1 MKGQFLNRIVKKVA
15 GLFRPAPS
23 VFDFCLAGSLF
34 INFIKQDFQ
43 RNIFFIF
50 YIIFTICM
58 TLVFDKKRNYKS
70 LPLML
75 LSLWGLLSIFIHSY
89 FIYPNSITF
98 FYLNIYL
105 MFEGFIYLFF
115 GILFLFAIIRYSRN
129 IRFLYLLMPL
139 ILLPWIKDIY
149 RIGRIK
155 YTPFFSLLLA
165 LVTYFIL
172 KRKYIRSILLSM
184 IGSIVFLLNYN
195 SIIGYF
201 STRILMFKELIKDI
215 LSHPFIGTGFNKT
228 LNPDNMKFIIEGRN
242 GWLWRYNDTIS
253 LGAYIGIFAIICLVW
268 FMIETVRKIGFNYH
282 LVIFLTIILISSFQM
297 TVFFVEKAVSC
308 LLLTGLCLVQ
318 SYPKE
323 EKYA

>member
-1 MKGQFLNRIVKKVA
+1 
-15 GLFRPAPS
+15 
-23 VFDFCLAGSLF
+23 
-34 INFIKQDFQ
+34 
-43 RNIFFIF
+43 
-50 YIIFTICM
+50 
-58 TLVFDKKRNYKS
+58 
-70 LPLML
+70 
-75 LSLWGLLSIFIHSY
+75 
-89 FIYPNSITF
+89 
-98 FYLNIYL
+98 
-105 MFEGFIYLFF
+105 
-115 GILFLFAIIRYSRN
+115 
-129 IRFLYLLMPL
+129 
-139 ILLPWIKDIY
+139 
-149 RIGRIK
+149 
-155 YTPFFSLLLA
+155 
-165 LVTYFIL
+165 
-172 KRKYIRSILLSM
+172 M

-323 EKYA
+323 EKYV